1 MQHRGALK
9 WVGIT
14 FKFDIN
20 VKVKV
25 PVKVKIV
32 GVQIESFNTS
42 IVKVEY

>member
-20 VKVKV
+20 VKVT
-25 PVKVKIV
+25 VKVKIV